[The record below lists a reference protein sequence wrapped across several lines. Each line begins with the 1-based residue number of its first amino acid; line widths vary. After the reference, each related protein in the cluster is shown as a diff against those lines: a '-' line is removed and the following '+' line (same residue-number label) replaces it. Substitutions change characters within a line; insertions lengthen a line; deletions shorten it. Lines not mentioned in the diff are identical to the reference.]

1 MKENENK
8 RAPRQQ
14 RGVRADTT
22 LGLCWD
28 QLQVFADHRITFMPK
43 TRVILSLKSTLLT
56 LTSLTWRRSRTIQA
70 ETGEISDLFIEEKK
84 TFKRGSGFPSPS
96 NAFIIG
102 RLWKLVSMANAYVL
116 DLFGIDPLWTSNQE
130 LLM

>member
-1 MKENENK
+1 MVTIGNLGPSASCMTERRNQLLLVRKVFDASEEQESPTQKVGFDKKIPKGLMKENEIK

-43 TRVILSLKSTLLT
+43 T
-56 LTSLTWRRSRTIQA
+56 
-70 ETGEISDLFIEEKK
+70 
-84 TFKRGSGFPSPS
+84 
-96 NAFIIG
+96 
-102 RLWKLVSMANAYVL
+102 
-116 DLFGIDPLWTSNQE
+116 
-130 LLM
+130 